1 MHSMM
6 YVRKSLLGATS
17 AVALCIAAPLVSAQ
31 TTQAPAPT
39 TTQPGMTQGGQ
50 QDLQQSIRS
59 LEQARDQFSAAKQG
73 QTANAQRQAQQALQ
87 QVETQ
92 LNAMPQDRSA
102 QAAKSIDAAQATLQ
116 KPQANPSEVTQ
127 ALDRVIADLRMVHQQ
142 TGQAEQPAQKQA
154 ARSTDIQVEQ
164 KSPQVNVQ
172 QPAPQV
178 TVKQPPPQVTVQQPQ
193 PKVTVEQ
200 PQPKVSVDQAEPRV
214 TVQQQGQPT
223 VTVQK
228 QGEPQVRVQ
237 EGQQQAKDNTSAPP
251 SATPPQTTTAQPSTQ
266 PQQST
271 AQQAQLATMGRQ
283 IVGKDVYGADNR
295 NMGEVEDVVMGAN
308 GQVESV
314 LVDVGGFLGIG
325 ARRVAIPISQI
336 QLGEGD
342 RLTTTLTEAQAK
354 ELPAY
359 TQGQRR

>member
-31 TTQAPAPT
+31 TQTPAPT
-39 TTQPGMTQGGQ
+39 KTQPGMTQGSQ

-59 LEQARDQFSAAKQG
+59 LEQARDQFASAKQG
-73 QTANAQRQAQQALQ
+73 QMDGAKKQAQQALQ

-92 LNAMPQDRSA
+92 LNAMPQD
-102 QAAKSIDAAQATLQ
+102 Q
-116 KPQANPSEVTQ
+116 KPQANASEVTP
-127 ALDRVIADLRMVHQQ
+127 ALDRVIADIRMLHQQ
-142 TGQAEQPAQKQA
+142 TGLAEQPGQKQA
-154 ARSTDIQVEQ
+154 ATDIQVEQ

-193 PKVTVEQ
+193 PKVTVDQ
-200 PQPKVSVDQAEPRV
+200 AQPKVTIDQAKPQV

-228 QGEPQVRVQ
+228 QGEPQVRVH
-237 EGQQQAKDNTSAPP
+237 EGQQQAKDDASAPS
-251 SATPPQTTTAQPSTQ
+251 SATQPRTTTAQPSTQ

-271 AQQAQLATMGRQ
+271 GQQGRLATMGKE

-314 LVDVGGFLGIG
+314 LVDVGGFLGLG

-342 RLTTTLTEAQAK
+342 RLTTTMTEAQAK
-354 ELPAY
+354 ELPEY
-359 TQGQRR
+359 KESQLR